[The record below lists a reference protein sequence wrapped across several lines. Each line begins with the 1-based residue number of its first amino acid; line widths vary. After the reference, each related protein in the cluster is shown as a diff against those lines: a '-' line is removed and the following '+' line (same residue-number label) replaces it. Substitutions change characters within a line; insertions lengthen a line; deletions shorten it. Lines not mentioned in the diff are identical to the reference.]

1 MTGLPSGAPTTTYHD
16 RSGEPIPP
24 KVVLQLEKIFGEGE
38 IEFVEE
44 PALGAESKTQIG
56 RVIFRT
62 DALHQRLQD
71 SLVLRR
77 LLTPGDRV
85 TPYVLLDQG
94 QAPLSAHSYVNNL
107 IPPVEALDVAPD
119 PVDEKMVLQAE
130 ADAADVRI
138 FVPQVA
144 DDQIKLLSPLAG
156 KGGVWHD
163 RAGRPRTSGDWAQVA
178 VNALAS
184 KFSAGRYAKKLDD
197 MRGDTITAILAPAG
211 RSIDLTFAQ
220 RIAQEHHLNMSAVE
234 EDRIRPNEKSP
245 RKVGMAFHTRPFD
258 EALKTSEGDLLRWR
272 LLRSSAMTRQGLAR
286 VRAGLSVFVLPSGT
300 EIRREEGQPLER
312 YISERAGP
320 IVVDGKKAAWSVM
333 IEVPKRVGMERAM
346 APDVVKELLTFDGA
360 EALRQRIVPVTYV
373 EVPGGGTKKVVG
385 AAEEIVMGVGMPALE
400 FRRRLYTDPAFAQ
413 YMLKAHDLARGL
425 DRDQNKAAIEAEVNA
440 TARLPGRNVDRETW
454 DAKALRKKLET
465 RAAEG
470 LQVTEIDHLSKL
482 HGPTPLPA
490 FVKSIEE
497 KGPDAII
504 GEEKDLRRT
513 SRRFDPGTFA
523 RWVLLVLMLAM
534 MGTGVCAIF
543 QFKGAA
549 EQIKRRRDGD
559 APPPPAATVERRAPP
574 RAAD

>member
-1 MTGLPSGAPTTTYHD
+1 MTGLPPSAPTTSFRD
-16 RSGEPIPP
+16 RSGEPIPSAI
-24 KVVLQLEKIFGEGE
+24 VVQLGNIFSEAE
-38 IEFVEE
+38 IEFVAG
-44 PALGAESKTQIG
+44 PAGGAESKPQVS
-56 RVIFRT
+56 RVIFHT
-62 DALHQRLQD
+62 DALHRRLHD

-77 LLTPGDRV
+77 LLTQGDRA
-85 TPYVLLDQG
+85 TPYVLADRG
-94 QAPLSAHSYVNNL
+94 KEPRSAHAYVNDL

-119 PVDEKMVLQAE
+119 PVDEKIAQKAE
-130 ADAADVRI
+130 ADAVEVRI
-138 FVPQVA
+138 FVPLVA

-156 KGGVWHD
+156 KGSVWHD
-163 RAGRPRTSGDWAQVA
+163 RSGRPLTSGDWIQLA

-184 KFSAGRYAKKLDD
+184 KFSAGRYEKKLDE
-197 MRGDTITAILAPAG
+197 MRGETITVILAPVG

-220 RIAQEHHLNMSAVE
+220 RIAEEHHLNMSAVE
-234 EDRIRPNEKSP
+234 EDRIRPNERSR

-258 EALKTSEGDLLRWR
+258 EALKTSEGNLLRWR

-286 VRAGLSVFVLPSGT
+286 ARAGLSVFVLPSGT
-300 EIRREEGQPLER
+300 EIRREDGQPLER

-333 IEVPKRVGMERAM
+333 IEVPKRVGMDRAM
-346 APDVVKELLTFDGA
+346 APDIVKELLTFDGA
-360 EALRQRIVPVTYV
+360 EALRHRSVPVTYV

-385 AAEEIVMGVGMPALE
+385 AAEDLVTGVGIPALE
-400 FRRRLYTDPAFAQ
+400 FRRRLFTDPMFAQ

-425 DRDQNKAAIEAEVNA
+425 DRDQNKVAIEAEVNA

-454 DAKALRKKLET
+454 DAKALRKKLEN

-470 LQVTEIDHLSKL
+470 IQVTEIDHLSKL

-490 FVKSIEE
+490 YVKAIEE

-504 GEEKDLRRT
+504 GEEKDLRRAP
-513 SRRFDPGTFA
+513 RRFDSGTFA

-534 MGTGVCAIF
+534 MGTSVCAIF
-543 QFKGAA
+543 QFNRAA
-549 EQIKRRRDGD
+549 HEIKRRRDGD
-559 APPPPAATVERRAPP
+559 TAPPAAPVEKTSPP